1 MPTLTSL
8 IEHRPR
14 LLVVVLGAAA
24 LAAGFV
30 AMPFWD
36 EDEPRFAAIART
48 MVETGD
54 WVVPMFNGELAVDK
68 PVLMHWCMALG
79 FSAFG
84 FTEFA
89 ARLPSA
95 IAALLTALVLL
106 RAGSRWFSPA
116 AGVTAALAYLGCLL
130 VAIEAHA
137 ATPDAI
143 LVALTTWGTLL
154 LVEPF
159 LPDRR
164 SGVAPAAA
172 AAESHQLIVRPAI
185 GLARAL
191 LAGGLFGLAVLCKGP
206 IGFVGPLVVVL
217 GWVWLADLLERPAEI
232 NPVRQSLGS
241 QFVSLARHL
250 VGAGLPAAWRTMR
263 QVRLLA
269 VTMAM
274 LTVAAPWYIAV
285 GLRTDW
291 AWPAGFFFVH
301 NVGRFVAPMER
312 HSGGLL
318 FHPLTML
325 VGFYPWSCFLPLAVV
340 VAGGRLWRSWRIGMA
355 IDADTQTLRCY
366 GLLLF
371 WMAVWV
377 GGFSLAATKLPNYIM
392 PAYPAAAV
400 LVAAFAVEAARL
412 PRWPFPRWLALGL
425 GGLAFGGIATAATVL
440 VATFFGLTGS
450 ELAAAVGLIPLAG
463 AAWIAWSSRLQP
475 ARAVAVLVTVGLVYS
490 SLAVGPAAGWISR
503 ANTLPGLLDEA
514 HAHAGGTAR
523 IGAYPQVTPNIVYYA
538 RGEVTQWQPGETAQ
552 AAAFLASGSDAVVIV
567 PEDHF
572 GELAASLPRGTGVV
586 GRTRPLFKKRDF
598 LLVGSTRPAEAA
610 PARAA
615 TTGSLKR

>member
-1 MPTLTSL
+1 MLPLHSL
-8 IEHRPR
+8 IDRRPR
-14 LLVVVLGAAA
+14 LLVIALGTAA

-48 MVETGD
+48 MVESGD
-54 WVVPMFNGELAVDK
+54 WVVPIFNGELAVDK

-95 IAALLTALVLL
+95 IAALLTAMALL
-106 RAGSRWFSPA
+106 RAGSRWFNPA
-116 AGVTAALAYLGCLL
+116 TGVTAALAYLGCLL

-143 LVALTTWGTLL
+143 LVALTTWGSLL

-164 SGVAPAAA
+164 STAAA
-172 AAESHQLIVRPAI
+172 AGDSTQPITRSAI
-185 GLARAL
+185 SLTRAL

-206 IGFVGPLVVVL
+206 IGFVGPIVVVL
-217 GWVWLADLLERPAEI
+217 GWTWLNTLLEKPEQI
-232 NPVRQSLGS
+232 NPVQQSLRG
-241 QFVSLARHL
+241 QAAGL
-250 VGAGLPAAWRTMR
+250 VQHFFRAGLPAAWQTMR
-263 QVRLLA
+263 QVRLLS
-269 VTMAM
+269 VTIAM
-274 LTVAAPWYIAV
+274 LAVAAPWYIAV

-312 HSGGLL
+312 HSGGPL

-325 VGFYPWSCFLPLAVV
+325 IGFYPWSCFLPLAVV
-340 VAGGRLWRSWRIGMA
+340 VAAGRLWRSWRTGMA
-355 IDADTQTLRCY
+355 VSSDSQTLRCY
-366 GLLLF
+366 GLILF

-392 PAYPAAAV
+392 PAYPAAAM
-400 LVAAFAVEAARL
+400 LVAALAVEAARQ
-412 PRWPFPRWLALGL
+412 PSWPFPRWLALGI

-463 AAWIAWSSRLQP
+463 ACWLAWSARLQP
-475 ARAVAVLVTVGLVYS
+475 ARAVAVMAGIGLVYS
-490 SLAVGPAAGWISR
+490 GLAVGPAAGWISR

-514 HAHAGGTAR
+514 HTHAGGTAR
-523 IGAYPQVTPNIVYYA
+523 VGVYPQLTPNIVYYS
-538 RGEVTQWQPGETAQ
+538 RGLVTQWQPGQTAA
-552 AAAFLASGSDAVVIV
+552 AAAFLASGADAVVIV

-572 GELAASLPRGTGVV
+572 TELAAGLPRGTGVV

-598 LLVGSTRPAEAA
+598 LLVGTTDPTGETSPRTAA
-610 PARAA
+610 
-615 TTGSLKR
+615 TGSLTR

>member
-1 MPTLTSL
+1 MSHLTSFIERRSGL
-8 IEHRPR
+8 I
-14 LLVVVLGAAA
+14 VVALGTVA
-24 LAAGFV
+24 LAAGFM

-54 WVVPMFNGELAVDK
+54 WVVPIFNGELAVDK

-79 FSAFG
+79 FSTFG
-84 FTEFA
+84 FNEFA

-95 IAALLTALVLL
+95 IAALLTALALL
-106 RAGSRWFSPA
+106 RAGSRWFNPA
-116 AGVTAALAYLGCLL
+116 TGVTAALAYLGCLL

-164 SGVAPAAA
+164 SPAATA
-172 AAESHQLIVRPAI
+172 AADSNQTSSRPAVS
-185 GLARAL
+185 LSRSL
-191 LAGGLFGLAVLCKGP
+191 LAGCLFGLAVLCKGP
-206 IGFVGPLVVVL
+206 IGFIGPLVVVL
-217 GWVWLADLLERPAEI
+217 GWIWLADLLERPDRV
-232 NPVRQSLGS
+232 NPVQQTLFSQTTGFVRQLCW
-241 QFVSLARHL
+241 
-250 VGAGLPAAWRTMR
+250 AGLPAAWRTAR
-263 QVRLLA
+263 QVRLPL
-269 VTMAM
+269 VTIAM
-274 LTVAAPWYIAV
+274 LAVAAPWYIAV

-325 VGFYPWSCFLPLAVV
+325 VGFYPWSCFLPLTIV

-355 IDADTQTLRCY
+355 VSADSHSLRCY
-366 GLLLF
+366 SLMLF

-377 GGFSLAATKLPNYIM
+377 GGFSVAATKLPNYIM

-400 LVAAFAVEAARL
+400 LVAALAVEAARQ
-412 PRWPFPRWLALGL
+412 PSWPFPRWLALGI

-440 VATFFGLTGS
+440 VATFFGLTDS
-450 ELAAAVGLIPLAG
+450 EFAAAVGIIPLAG
-463 AAWIAWSSRLQP
+463 AAWLAWSARLQP
-475 ARAVAVLVTVGLVYS
+475 ARAVATMTAIGLLYS
-490 SLAVGPAAGWISR
+490 SLAVGPAAAWISR

-514 HAHAGGTAR
+514 HAHAGGVAR
-523 IGAYPQVTPNIVYYA
+523 IGAYPQLTPNIVYYA
-538 RGEVTQWQPGETAQ
+538 RGVVSQWQPDQAAA

-572 GELAASLPRGTGVV
+572 AELAAALPRGTGVV

-598 LLVGSTRPAEAA
+598 LLVGTTEPTVENTPRT
-610 PARAA
+610 A
-615 TTGSLKR
+615 TTGRIAR

>member
-1 MPTLTSL
+1 MPTLTAL
-8 IEHRPR
+8 IDRRPR
-14 LLVVVLGAAA
+14 LLVVALGTAA

-95 IAALLTALVLL
+95 IAALLTALALV
-106 RAGSRWFSPA
+106 RAGNRWFSPA
-116 AGVTAALAYLGCLL
+116 TGVTAALAYLGCLL

-164 SGVAPAAA
+164 PTTVAAA
-172 AAESHQLIVRPAI
+172 ASPQHS
-185 GLARAL
+185 GLLTVGLTRAL
-191 LAGGLFGLAVLCKGP
+191 LAGALFGLAVLCKGP

-217 GWVWLADLLERPAEI
+217 GWMWLAKLLEQPEQI
-232 NPVRQSLGS
+232 NPVQRSLRS
-241 QFVSLARHL
+241 QTAVLVRHL
-250 VGAGLPAAWRTMR
+250 FRRGLPAAWRTMQ
-263 QVRLLA
+263 QVRLLE
-269 VTMAM
+269 VTIAM
-274 LTVAAPWYIAV
+274 LAVAAPWYIAV
-285 GLRTDW
+285 GLRTNW

-355 IDADTQTLRCY
+355 VSADSPSLRCY
-366 GLLLF
+366 GLMLF

-377 GGFSLAATKLPNYIM
+377 GGFSLAATKLPNYIL

-400 LVAAFAVEAARL
+400 LVAALAVEAARQ
-412 PRWPFPRWLALGL
+412 PSWPFPRWLALGI

-440 VATFFGLTGS
+440 IATFFGLTGG
-450 ELAAAVGLIPLAG
+450 ECAAAVGLVPLAG
-463 AAWIAWSSRLQP
+463 AGWLAWSARLRP
-475 ARAVAVLVTVGLVYS
+475 IRAVGTMAAIGLVYS

-523 IGAYPQVTPNIVYYA
+523 IGVFPQLTPNIVYYA
-538 RGEVTQWQPGETAQ
+538 RGVVAQW
-552 AAAFLASGSDAVVIV
+552 
-567 PEDHF
+567 
-572 GELAASLPRGTGVV
+572 
-586 GRTRPLFKKRDF
+586 
-598 LLVGSTRPAEAA
+598 
-610 PARAA
+610 
-615 TTGSLKR
+615 